1 MASKKIVVI
10 LEGTKDWNPW
20 KQTIRTTAVNEG
32 VWDMID
38 PEKWSSPEGDTIYE
52 ADTDPANIP
61 LPSDGETLGQAPRR
75 LLGIPDRGENWS
87 RDRSILSRR
96 TLTQRSSI

>member
-52 ADTDPANIP
+52 ADTDLANNP
-61 LPSDGETLGQAPRR
+61 LPSDGETPGQARR
-75 LLGIPDRGENWS
+75 LRYTKS
-87 RDRSILSRR
+87 MRDLVSSPGGH
-96 TLTQRSSI
+96 LTQRS